1 MKIISWNINGIRS
14 KSMNLLNKDKSFNI
28 ESPLSLL
35 IKKHN
40 PDIICFSEIRCQDEH
55 CSMFDSLPFKYKNF
69 KCCSP
74 DFKKGYSGVAIL
86 SNIPILNIFHIPTLI
101 DGDPQ
106 GRSIIAEF
114 ENFILCNVYTPN
126 SGSNDDYR
134 ENIWD
139 TSVYKYLLDSIDN
152 TKPLIYTGDLN
163 VIHTELDV
171 YNKKILKEKKIP
183 GTFDFERNAFNSFLE
198 LDYIDCFR
206 FINPQQQKYSW
217 FNPRIPRMKLEK
229 KGFRLDYFLI
239 HRKHIDLVKNC
250 DILDSQGSDHVP
262 IILEL
267 E

>member
-14 KSMNLLNKDKSFNI
+14 KSMNLINKDKSFNDD
-28 ESPLSLL
+28 SPLGLL
-35 IKKHN
+35 IKNHQ
-40 PDIICFSEIRCQDEH
+40 PDIICFSEIRCQEQH
-55 CSMFDSLPFKYKNF
+55 CSMFDILPFKYKHFN
-69 KCCSP
+69 CCDP
-74 DFKKGYSGVAIL
+74 NFKKGYSGVSIL
-86 SNIPILNIFHIPTLI
+86 SNIPILNIYYIPTLI
-101 DGDPQ
+101 TGDIQ

-126 SGSNDDYR
+126 SGSNNDYR

-139 TSVYKYLLDSIDN
+139 PSVHKFLLDSIDN

-163 VIHTELDV
+163 VIHTEFDV
-171 YNKKILKEKKIP
+171 YNKRILKEQKIP
-183 GTFDFERNAFNSFLE
+183 GSFLYERNAFNSFLE

-206 FINPQQQKYSW
+206 FINPKLQKYSW

-239 HRKHIDLVKNC
+239 HKNHLDLVKNC

-267 E
+267 N